1 MPLSRLLQRATA
13 LHVEPPTRR
22 LLRAARVVSGALL
35 FLAVAAA
42 QEQPGAPALPAGFA
56 GSQACQ
62 VCHEDIFKAFQK
74 NPHQLVETDKKRGWE
89 NRACESCHG
98 PGGKHAESVSAADI
112 RQPAK
117 LTAAEADRICLT
129 CHQNQPTHTGR
140 INSSHAKNEVSC
152 VTCHSVHKNG
162 PNGLVAR
169 GAAAV
174 NTQCAGCH
182 TDVWASFQRP
192 YKHRLPEGAMSCVD
206 CHNPHG
212 GPLPGS
218 RQTARANE
226 PGCFNCHGDKA
237 GPFVFEHAP
246 VRLEGCAACHEPHG
260 SANPRM
266 LTRHEVRFVCLE
278 CHANLPTPT
287 LAANGAL
294 GSVPPS
300 FHDLRNPRFN
310 NCTVCHQKVHGSWVD
325 RELLK

>member
-1 MPLSRLLQRATA
+1 MSRLHPTA
-13 LHVEPPTRR
+13 NVRHAKPPARR
-22 LLRAARVVSGALL
+22 LRVARAAAGALL
-35 FLAVAAA
+35 LVAAA
-42 QEQPGAPALPAGFA
+42 SAQETAGAPALPAGYA

-74 NPHQLVETDKKRGWE
+74 NPHQLVETDRKRGWE

-98 PGGKHAESVSAADI
+98 PGAKHAESVSAADI

-117 LTAAEADRICLT
+117 LAAAEADRICLT
-129 CHQNQPTHTGR
+129 CHQNQPTHAGR
-140 INSSHAKNEVSC
+140 IDSSHAKNQVSC
-152 VTCHSVHKNG
+152 VACHAIHKNG
-162 PNGLVAR
+162 PNGLVPH

-174 NTQCAGCH
+174 NAQCASCH
-182 TDVWASFQRP
+182 TDVWSSFNRP

-212 GPLPGS
+212 SALPGMF
-218 RQTARANE
+218 QTARANE

-246 VRLEGCAACHEPHG
+246 VRLEGCTACHEPHG

-278 CHANLPTPT
+278 CHANIPAP
-287 LAANGAL
+287 APANASL
-294 GSVPPS
+294 GSIPPA
-300 FHDLRNPRFN
+300 FHDLRSPRFQ
-310 NCTVCHQKVHGSWVD
+310 NCTICHQKVHGSWVD